1 MPRRSAYRFAVTS
14 APGLRQLARPDAVA
28 PCADCGEL
36 SGRGYPECAACE
48 DAVDRFWAA
57 DWLAALAGTPSDLI
71 AAVLSDDGS
80 TYPWTCLDWA
90 LRLSNC
96 AGCGR
101 EATTGEIECAYCAIA
116 DEKRWMAGGTMS
128 PNEHSLR
135 QARIALR
142 APHRHRASQVAYW
155 RLVLPFLLVGD
166 TFTARQAQRLRSF
179 LIAGRYAELSAFTS
193 YAEMASLPDLPWREV
208 SLSG

>member
-1 MPRRSAYRFAVTS
+1 MTS
-14 APGLRQLARPDAVA
+14 APGLRQLARPDAVE

-36 SGRGYPECAACE
+36 AGRGYPRCPACE
-48 DAVDRFWAA
+48 DFVDRYWAA
-57 DWLAALAGTPSDLI
+57 DWLNALAGTPSDLI
-71 AAVLSDDGS
+71 AAVLSDDGD

-116 DEKRWMAGGTMS
+116 EEKRWLAGGAMT
-128 PNEHSLR
+128 PNEQLLR
-135 QARIALR
+135 QARVVLR

-155 RLVLPFLLVGD
+155 RLVLPFLLTGHC
-166 TFTARQAQRLRSF
+166 FTARQAQRLRSF
-179 LIAGRYAELSAFTS
+179 LIAGRYDELAISTS
-193 YAEMASLPDLPWREV
+193 YDELASLPDLPWRQNTV
-208 SLSG
+208 TSLGA

>member
-1 MPRRSAYRFAVTS
+1 M
-14 APGLRQLARPDAVA
+14 
-28 PCADCGEL
+28 
-36 SGRGYPECAACE
+36 
-48 DAVDRFWAA
+48 DRFWAA

-71 AAVLSDDGS
+71 PAVLSDDGS

-116 DEKRWMAGGTMS
+116 EEKRWMAGGSMT
-128 PNEHSLR
+128 PNEQSLR
-135 QARIALR
+135 QARVVLR
-142 APHRHRASQVAYW
+142 APHRHRSSQVSYW

-166 TFTARQAQRLRSF
+166 HFTPRQAQRLRSF
-179 LIAGRYAELSAFTS
+179 LIAGRYAELCSFATFE
-193 YAEMASLPDLPWREV
+193 EMASLPDLPWREFV
-208 SLSG
+208 AG